1 MIHLTSQKPAYMKWR
16 VDQRRANPRI
26 EGIAPDPRYT
36 DFTAQMDAE
45 GVPVEEQTERFQ
57 AFLKAHQVGAE

>member
-1 MIHLTSQKPAYMKWR
+1 
-16 VDQRRANPRI
+16 
-26 EGIAPDPRYT
+26 
-36 DFTAQMDAE
+36 MDAE

>member
-1 MIHLTSQKPAYMKWR
+1 MKWR

-26 EGIAPDPRYT
+26 EAIAPDPRYT

-57 AFLKAHQVGAE
+57 AFLKAHQVAAE